1 MTRMSYPREN
11 CSLAPAIGI
20 ALIEVR
26 RNVNSP
32 LTGDDGGKMPA
43 AWGVSFRSSFLRLK
57 DYRTTHLDTDFKALR
72 HFAGVRILR
81 AVHPREMISL
91 RTHYRVQVLTVMIS
105 AAHALGELAPVGSK

>member
-1 MTRMSYPREN
+1 
-11 CSLAPAIGI
+11 
-20 ALIEVR
+20 
-26 RNVNSP
+26 
-32 LTGDDGGKMPA
+32 MPA

-105 AAHALGELAPVGSK
+105 AAHALGELAPVESNDKPPNGWAPRSPSSARALD